1 MDDRIPWTGDWP
13 GTQACIEFG
22 WFAKCIPGKTGWQ
35 PCGADEPDATPD
47 LNRLYVNAAW
57 DRKGKRFVKKQQ

>member
-13 GTQACIEFG
+13 GTQECIEFG
-22 WFAKCIPGKTGWQ
+22 WFAKRIPGKAGWHQ
-35 PCGADEPDATPD
+35 CGSDEPGAGPD

-57 DRKGKRFVKKQQ
+57 DREGKRFVKKQQ